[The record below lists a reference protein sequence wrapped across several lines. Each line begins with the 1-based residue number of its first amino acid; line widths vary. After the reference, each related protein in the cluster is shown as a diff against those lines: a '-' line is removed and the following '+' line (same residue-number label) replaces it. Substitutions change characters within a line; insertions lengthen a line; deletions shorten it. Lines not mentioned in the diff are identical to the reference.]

1 MVRLRGGVAAV
12 ALVLVAATGCE
23 LDNAGGSAGPGEV
36 PGGGGAAFAAAEA
49 LTVKGRAPRTGYD
62 RDEFGSPW
70 ADTDSN
76 SCDTRDDILKRD
88 LEDVRFRDDDCTVV
102 SGVLD
107 PDPYTGE
114 DVPYV
119 RGRSKIDVDHIVA
132 LSDAWQKA
140 PSSGTTASAS
150 PWPTTRSTCWR
161 STPAPTAARATV
173 TRPPGCRRTRPTAAP
188 MWQRRS
194 P

>member
-23 LDNAGGSAGPGEV
+23 LDNAGGAAGPQEV

-76 SCDTRDDILKRD
+76 SCDTRVISM
-88 LEDVRFRDDDCTVV
+88 VRWATETFVQLIQGVV
-102 SGVLD
+102 
-107 PDPYTGE
+107 
-114 DVPYV
+114 
-119 RGRSKIDVDHIVA
+119 
-132 LSDAWQKA
+132 
-140 PSSGTTASAS
+140 
-150 PWPTTRSTCWR
+150 
-161 STPAPTAARATV
+161 
-173 TRPPGCRRTRPTAAP
+173 GCAY
-188 MWQRRS
+188 
-194 P
+194 